1 MTETLVAMVIAM
13 ATVVTV
19 MAGLASASE
28 SSRAA
33 AGRQQDILALR
44 NIEAR
49 LRAGISPNAI
59 ADQYPAW
66 RIELLPADRPADPQ
80 TGAVL
85 TVAFISRHDARG
97 SDLEV
102 VFLEPGTRAVGGR
115 P

>member
-33 AGRQQDILALR
+33 AERQQDILALR

-49 LRAGISPNAI
+49 LRAGISPHAI
-59 ADQYPAW
+59 ADRYPSW
-66 RIELLPADRPADPQ
+66 RIELLPADRPTDPA

-85 TVAFISRHDARG
+85 TVAFISRHDDRG
-97 SDLEV
+97 SDLEI
-102 VFLEPGTRAVGGR
+102 VFLEPGTQAVEVR